1 MYAIVDIETTGLGI
15 KGNKIT
21 EISIFVHDGQ
31 KVIKEF
37 TSLVNPESPIS
48 YRISGLTGITNDMVR
63 AAPKFYEIAKEVID
77 YTKDCIFI
85 AHSVNFDFNVIK
97 QELQELGAP
106 FKRKKLCTIRLSRKL
121 IPGQRSYSLG
131 NLCTNLGIPIKGRHR
146 ARGDAE
152 ATVILFEK
160 LLDLDTNGTIDSF
173 LNKRSRQATLP
184 PLLSRDVINKLPHK
198 TGVYYFKDQNGT
210 VIYTGKALDIKQR
223 VLSHIY
229 SKANK
234 ELKLCADTADITFEL
249 TGNEL
254 TALLLESDEIKRLYP
269 KYNHAQKRNG
279 STYGISTYQD
289 RAGVTHIIYNRL
301 KLLQNP
307 LLKFYNQAQ
316 CRTFLEELCDR
327 YELCPKYC
335 SLQHATGSCFHY
347 HLKKCRGVCR
357 DSEEIIAY
365 NLRVEEALSLLLNN
379 RTYAIREG
387 GRTAREEVVIL
398 VKNGI
403 YQGYSFVAK
412 SKKIN
417 TIEACEPLIKSRQ
430 DNADIQRIL
439 KGYLN
444 RHPEI
449 DLIEEPSLALSESS

>member
-1 MYAIVDIETTGLGI
+1 MYAIVDIETTGLGN

-279 STYGISTYQD
+279 SAYGISTYQD
-289 RAGVTHIIYNRL
+289 RAGVLHIIYNRL